1 MSYITVNLDPLTY
14 QWLPLSV
21 WVAVLLAISVIGVM
35 AYHFVD
41 QYRTP
46 EFSKRTRDA
55 HRNRKAGMLLVGDD
69 GYGDYEQTHY
79 AGSEGWSETKERGK
93 PKHNYIGFM
102 PRPGKVPEA
111 IPVAPDKKLA
121 ETRELA
127 EFINF
132 LNTRKIVVRGSNN
145 PLWIGVKSKALL
157 ASILAISGIQLTEK
171 LEEKWAEISKLLCID
186 PVSTA
191 FPIDVSAMK
200 RMVVSS
206 SYNSSQVI
214 ALTKIHE
221 KIGEEKKPDQ
231 DRLGK
236 WVIILGIALV
246 ITGAALCGIAAL
258 A

>member
-1 MSYITVNLDPLTY
+1 MSVINVNLDSGTFA
-14 QWLPLSV
+14 WLQYSV
-21 WVAVLLAISVIGVM
+21 WVAVALIIGIIIV
-35 AYHFVD
+35 AVYHFVD

-46 EFSKRTRDA
+46 PFSKSVKEA
-55 HRNRKAGMLLVGDD
+55 HRQRKAGLLLVGDD
-69 GYGDYEQTHY
+69 GYADYEQTHY

-93 PKHNYIGFM
+93 PKWGYIGFL

-111 IPVAPDKKLA
+111 IPVANDKDLSKTRALA
-121 ETRELA
+121 EY
-127 EFINF
+127 FNF

-157 ASILAISGIQLTEK
+157 ANILALSGVQLTEK
-171 LEEKWAEISKLLCID
+171 LEEKWAEIAPLLNID
-186 PVSTA
+186 PMTTA
-191 FPIDVSAMK
+191 FTVDVSAMK

-206 SYNSSQVI
+206 SYNASQVI

-221 KIGEEKKPDQ
+221 KIGEEKKPDA

-246 ITGAALCGIAAL
+246 ITGAVLCGIAAL